1 MRRAIEGSQ
10 RFRPPHPRGC
20 DGPNRR
26 RGHSR
31 GRAGPGGAR
40 HTRAFLAVA
49 LATGLAVVTACGPA
63 DGTTASAP
71 LAALSPDGATA
82 TPSPG
87 SPAAAVTTPARPLE
101 PAATAPTPA
110 VVAGLRAPT
119 VPPGTA
125 VAATPTSTSSA
136 QSTAAPTS
144 TAHSATTATV
154 SPVATASPAATAV
167 TLPPA
172 EFEARGQDGRL
183 NLLVLGIDKAASF
196 EGNTDVMMLVSID
209 PETQTVFILSIPRDL
224 CLAACDGHPARINEV
239 YKREGLDALKQ
250 TLRHVT
256 GLRVDFWMTI
266 NFYGVERIIDE
277 LGGVRIWSNREF
289 DERLVYLDTDEET
302 RLILEPGWNNLNGRE
317 AVAYG
322 RSRRYDRQ
330 GDFARICRQQ
340 QVVRALRGQALSPQ
354 LVVNA
359 PGVLTSLDGAFRTD
373 FPVGD
378 VPALG
383 ALMVQIPPERI
394 HSWTIHRRGDELFA
408 AAHGRGRCEPAAAR
422 SGRDPRL
429 RPVGPA
435 SIYPAARGCRGCG
448 HLRQRQLR
456 VVLRRLEARKRYL
469 LGLRNRLA
477 ARKGS

>member
-1 MRRAIEGSQ
+1 M
-10 RFRPPHPRGC
+10 
-20 DGPNRR
+20 
-26 RGHSR
+26 
-31 GRAGPGGAR
+31 
-40 HTRAFLAVA
+40 
-49 LATGLAVVTACGPA
+49 
-63 DGTTASAP
+63 
-71 LAALSPDGATA
+71 ATA
-82 TPSPG
+82 
-87 SPAAAVTTPARPLE
+87 A
-101 PAATAPTPA
+101 
-110 VVAGLRAPT
+110 
-119 VPPGTA
+119 
-125 VAATPTSTSSA
+125 
-136 QSTAAPTS
+136 
-144 TAHSATTATV
+144 
-154 SPVATASPAATAV
+154 

-172 EFEARGQDGRL
+172 EFEARGQDRRL
-183 NLLVLGIDKAASF
+183 NLLVLGIDKAESF

-209 PETQTVFILSIPRDL
+209 PETETVFILSIPRDL
-224 CLAACDGHPARINEV
+224 CLGACEGHPTRINEV

-256 GLRVDFWMTI
+256 GLRVDFWMMI

-359 PGVLTSLDGAFRTD
+359 PGVLASLDGAFRTD

-394 HSWTIHRRGDELFA
+394 HSWTIHRRGDELLQPLTGEDGA
-408 AAHGRGRCEPAAAR
+408 NL
-422 SGRDPRL
+422 L
-429 RPVGPA
+429 RPELDAIRDFVQSA
-435 SIYPAARGCRGCG
+435 
-448 HLRQRQLR
+448 L
-456 VVLRRLEARKRYL
+456 LESTQPHADADGAVTFVNDNCESFY
-469 LGLRNRLA
+469 G
-477 ARKGS
+477 G